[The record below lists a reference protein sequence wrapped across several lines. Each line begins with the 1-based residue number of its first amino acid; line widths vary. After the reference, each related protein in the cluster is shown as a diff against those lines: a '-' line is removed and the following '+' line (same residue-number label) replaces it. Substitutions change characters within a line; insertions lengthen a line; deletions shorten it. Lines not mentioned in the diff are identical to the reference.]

1 MNGILL
7 AFVDKNFERF
17 FHRWHETIITATATT
32 TATSTTAST
41 TTTKTPAT
49 TATAA
54 KKLLSDPIKVEQ
66 KRTDVKN
73 RN

>member
-17 FHRWHETIITATATT
+17 FHRWHETIITATATATT
-32 TATSTTAST
+32 TAT
-41 TTTKTPAT
+41 KTP
-49 TATAA
+49 ATAA

>member
-32 TATSTTAST
+32 TATKTARAT
-41 TTTKTPAT
+41 AT
-49 TATAA
+49 TVSASSDS
-54 KKLLSDPIKVEQ
+54 KKVKEKRKSLNPLLFKV
-66 KRTDVKN
+66 KF
-73 RN
+73 